1 MQTINSN
8 NQVTVTARNAGSQQ
22 DNREIE
28 NRRHGSRHGNNF
40 VNSAQHII
48 DANQAGAVPQI

>member
-48 DANQAGAVPQI
+48 DANQAGAVP